1 MPVQHEMRAAPAWEV
16 FWRGGWV
23 MQRSFQLIIDKMI
36 DKGPSRIMQIRLLA
50 VMRYERAL

>member
-1 MPVQHEMRAAPAWEV
+1 MLPPGKV

>member
-1 MPVQHEMRAAPAWEV
+1 MRAAPAWEV

-50 VMRYERAL
+50 VMRYERAF